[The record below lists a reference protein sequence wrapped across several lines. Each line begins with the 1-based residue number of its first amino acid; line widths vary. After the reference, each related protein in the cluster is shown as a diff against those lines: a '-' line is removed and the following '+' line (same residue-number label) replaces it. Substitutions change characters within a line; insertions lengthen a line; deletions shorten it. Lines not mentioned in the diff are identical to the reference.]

1 MRPSHLSSHVAIS
14 ETVIAA
20 VVAEVSETGRTR
32 TVVDGYCTALRLI
45 VTSSASPCW
54 LLFCYNEQG
63 KLEKRS
69 IGYYPAITVEEAR
82 ERAWKLRLQVKGF
95 VRKASPSSELTLERL
110 LLLRESHCA
119 KSTSWGN
126 IKNDIVRILKP
137 FAFCSL
143 QEVNTKKL
151 KIYIENYPYPA
162 SMKKAL
168 ITTGVIIAWA
178 EESSVIEFSNPSLA
192 NCIAAGIKAAEIK
205 EAKKALRHL
214 K

>member
-95 VRKASPSSELTLERL
+95 VRKASPSSELT
-110 LLLRESHCA
+110 
-119 KSTSWGN
+119 
-126 IKNDIVRILKP
+126 
-137 FAFCSL
+137 
-143 QEVNTKKL
+143 
-151 KIYIENYPYPA
+151 
-162 SMKKAL
+162 
-168 ITTGVIIAWA
+168 
-178 EESSVIEFSNPSLA
+178 
-192 NCIAAGIKAAEIK
+192 
-205 EAKKALRHL
+205 
-214 K
+214 